1 MDVRAARADRSV
13 GLITL
18 TMAGLGCIHHPPTLK
33 QTQINNTQAPQTS
46 QLCLLPGSPGPSVTG
61 HTARSGQNSKSG
73 TELAS
78 ERAEIM
84 EITAAVTDTGLCQA
98 QLVGLC
104 DRFVQFAAAMPVRGH
119 YWSGLRCGLATK
131 TRPVKRKELTIDE
144 RR

>member
-13 GLITL
+13 RLITL

-33 QTQINNTQAPQTS
+33 QTQINNTQTS

-119 YWSGLRCGLATK
+119 YWSGLRCGA
-131 TRPVKRKELTIDE
+131 RPGQNKNMACEEKRVNN
-144 RR
+144 R